1 MLGRWFLFN
10 HLWAV
15 TRLSLSSHR
24 TVVVWQLEASMLTL
38 EPVKLH
44 PLLKGCAMGSGWV
57 VPGGWD
63 NPCQS
68 PPSPWVW
75 WQRLG

>member
-24 TVVVWQLEASMLTL
+24 TVVVWQLEASRLTL

-44 PLLKGCAMGSGWV
+44 PLLTGCDGLRVEAGTTPLGPLHPHRSGGKG
-57 VPGGWD
+57 
-63 NPCQS
+63 
-68 PPSPWVW
+68 
-75 WQRLG
+75 